1 MLGFSNKL
9 KITLTATERSIGSER
24 DPGSPPYSVDVE
36 NGKSMNYAQ
45 PCDQPCQ
52 PASPEVVW
60 QLACRF

>member
-9 KITLTATERSIGSER
+9 KITLTATVHSIGSER

-45 PCDQPCQ
+45 PCDQPC
-52 PASPEVVW
+52 
-60 QLACRF
+60 